1 MEIAYTCSLGP
12 HCHSSY
18 LLKQNNLKKA
28 SYPFDWIFTKYN
40 TIQEIINDNF
50 DEFLNKENYIEI
62 SPEKCGHK
70 LYHDSMF
77 WHHNPLTN
85 NEHYNYFK
93 RCVERFKDMLLSRK
107 QKLFIYLVKDVKEI
121 DENVFQNNI
130 ISLNETLKTKTK
142 NFRLLAIVVYPNE
155 EKNSYTF
162 NSVDN
167 VDFLK
172 INVLSTSNGVQFINE
187 KDNAYINIILKVK
200 YKYKL
205 KEYYKT

>member
-1 MEIAYTCSLGP
+1 
-12 HCHSSY
+12 
-18 LLKQNNLKKA
+18 
-28 SYPFDWIFTKYN
+28 
-40 TIQEIINDNF
+40 
-50 DEFLNKENYIEI
+50 
-62 SPEKCGHK
+62 
-70 LYHDSMF
+70 
-77 WHHNPLTN
+77 
-85 NEHYNYFK
+85 
-93 RCVERFKDMLLSRK
+93 MLLSRK

-121 DENVFQNNI
+121 DENVFQNNM

-167 VDFLK
+167 IDFLK